1 MMKLTSQAALPRV
14 TSRTQTFSISSSP
27 LILRYFLI
35 VNCVNTFQL
44 ENPDKLTTTL
54 TCYNL
59 PRSPSLSVSF
69 YSLQGNQFPLS
80 AFQSFGLISESD
92 FHSCF
97 CLDLTSPSLRSV
109 EFSQACSIRVS
120 ESINSTLIAIKLCP

>member
-59 PRSPSLSVSF
+59 LRSPSLSDSF

-80 AFQSFGLISESD
+80 AF
-92 FHSCF
+92 
-97 CLDLTSPSLRSV
+97 
-109 EFSQACSIRVS
+109 
-120 ESINSTLIAIKLCP
+120 